1 MAPSTAHVISV
12 RGPVLD
18 LRIDGALPAIHEA
31 VEIDSGDSIV
41 MTEVQAHLDEQ
52 RVRVIA
58 LQSTEGIARGTP
70 ARLTGAALKVPVG
83 QAVLGRLLDVMGRT
97 GDQRAD
103 LPADT
108 PRRPIHRES
117 PTLA

>member
-70 ARLTGAALKVPVG
+70 
-83 QAVLGRLLDVMGRT
+83 
-97 GDQRAD
+97 RA
-103 LPADT
+103 
-108 PRRPIHRES
+108 
-117 PTLA
+117 